1 MSIVIEIYML
11 MLKSATDVGI
21 LRLTT
26 GCEWNSLQRF
36 EAGIVSDM
44 QVHAIV
50 IAAGLKPRSSVC
62 RGGAP
67 VPARASFKS
76 SI

>member
-21 LRLTT
+21 LRLTA

-36 EAGIVSDM
+36 VDG
-44 QVHAIV
+44 
-50 IAAGLKPRSSVC
+50 GLVLC

-67 VPARASFKS
+67 VPARASCER
-76 SI
+76 